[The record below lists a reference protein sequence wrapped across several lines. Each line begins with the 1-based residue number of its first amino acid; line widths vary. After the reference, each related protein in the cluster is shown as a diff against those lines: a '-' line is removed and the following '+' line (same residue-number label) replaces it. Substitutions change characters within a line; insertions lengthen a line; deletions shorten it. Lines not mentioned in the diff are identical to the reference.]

1 MTDSTILGVAV
12 CIVGLAVILL
22 FCSLIVRGLREWAY
36 QREQERRY
44 AQQVLDARFARHV
57 RERQAQREEYRHDH
71 SDERRPE

>member
-1 MTDSTILGVAV
+1 MSDSTILGVAV

-44 AQQVLDARFARHV
+44 ADAWQAANRARL
-57 RERQAQREEYRHDH
+57 RLRHDH

>member
-1 MTDSTILGVAV
+1 VTDATILGVAV
-12 CIVGLAVILL
+12 SIVGLAVILL

-44 AQQVLDARFARHV
+44 ADAWQAARRAH
-57 RERQAQREEYRHDH
+57 RHDH